1 MARKEGRFVTAINCM
16 DGRVQLPL
24 INYLKSRH
32 RADYV
37 DMITLPG
44 PNKILAEKK
53 DRWALKSVKRC
64 IGISV
69 NLHGSDLIVLAGH
82 YDCGG
87 NPANKKIQEKQTK
100 KAAKLVKTW
109 FPDVQII
116 CLWINRNWQVKE
128 IK

>member
-1 MARKEGRFVTAINCM
+1 MTKEGRFVTAINCM

-24 INYLKSRH
+24 INYLKSRY

-53 DRWALKSVKRC
+53 DRCALRSVKRC

-69 NLHGSDLIVLAGH
+69 NLHGSGLIVLAGH

-100 KAAKLVKTW
+100 KAAKLVSSW
-109 FPDVQII
+109 FPNVRII